1 MEKASVLYL
10 SMHTLT
16 ETSLQLDLPRN
27 IKQSIFALL
36 PNTVNISLFTPFYYC
51 FGWEE
56 THISVEN

>member
-27 IKQSIFALL
+27 IKQSIFALS
-36 PNTVNISLFTPFYYC
+36 PNCQYFTIHTFLLLFWLGRDPHKC
-51 FGWEE
+51 
-56 THISVEN
+56 